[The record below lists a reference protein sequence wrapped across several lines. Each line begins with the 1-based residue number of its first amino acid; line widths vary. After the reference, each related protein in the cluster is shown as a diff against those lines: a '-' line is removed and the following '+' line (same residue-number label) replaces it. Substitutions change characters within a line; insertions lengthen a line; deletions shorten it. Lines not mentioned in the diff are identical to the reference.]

1 MIYKRKDLIG
11 QEETFEGDTIE
22 IMGMIKLLEINQRG
36 GIEAEVDEDGMY
48 LIIDGEED
56 RDG

>member
-36 GIEAEVDEDGMY
+36 GIEADFDDEGIY

-56 RDG
+56 GDG